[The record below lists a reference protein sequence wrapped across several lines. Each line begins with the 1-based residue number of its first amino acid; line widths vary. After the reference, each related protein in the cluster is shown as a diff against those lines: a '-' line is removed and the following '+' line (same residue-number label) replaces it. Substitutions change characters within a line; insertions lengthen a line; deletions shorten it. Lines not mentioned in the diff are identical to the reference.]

1 MERPR
6 IRLFV
11 DAPLTD
17 GGTVA
22 LDAKQAHYL
31 FTVMRLGLG
40 GAGALFN
47 GRDGEWRAEVE
58 SAGKNKG
65 LLRLIGQTVAQSPA
79 PDLWLV
85 FAPIKRARIDFLAE
99 KATELGVSR
108 LVPVITQYT
117 DVARVN
123 TGRLRAN
130 AIEAAEQTERLSI
143 PEVDEPRP
151 LDALLDAW
159 PTGRLLVTL
168 DESGGGRPILEAL
181 AEIAQGDGLA
191 PPPCAILVGPE
202 GGFAAQEM
210 QKLRALPFVTT
221 VGLGPR
227 ILRSDTAALAA
238 LACWQATAGDWHL
251 APAWSD
257 HRTAGGNE

>member
-6 IRLFV
+6 IRLYV
-11 DAPLTD
+11 EAPLTD

-22 LDAKQAHYL
+22 LDGKQAHYL

-40 GAGALFN
+40 GAVALFN

-65 LLRLIGQTVAQSPA
+65 LLRLVGQSVPQGTE

-85 FAPIKRARIDFLAE
+85 FAPIKRAHIDFLAE

-108 LVPVITQYT
+108 LVPIITQYT

-130 AIEAAEQTERLSI
+130 AVEAAEQTERLSI
-143 PEVDEPRP
+143 PEVDEPQP
-151 LDALLDAW
+151 LDALLGAW
-159 PTGRLLVTL
+159 PADRVLIAL

-181 AEIAQGDGLA
+181 LGLAQGDGLA
-191 PPPCAILVGPE
+191 AAPCAILVGPE
-202 GGFAAQEM
+202 GGFAAHEM

-238 LACWQATAGDWHL
+238 LTCWQAAGGDWHL
-251 APAWSD
+251 PPSWSD
-257 HRTAGGNE
+257 RRTAGGKK